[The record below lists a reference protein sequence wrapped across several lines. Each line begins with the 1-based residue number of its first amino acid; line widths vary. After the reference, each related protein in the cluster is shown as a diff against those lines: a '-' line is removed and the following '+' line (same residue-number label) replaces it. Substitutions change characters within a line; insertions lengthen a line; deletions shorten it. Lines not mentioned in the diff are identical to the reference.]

1 MDKAAF
7 KQQFMRKKVIK
18 KLDYFEI
25 KYMNNEISNISGEFN
40 YVK

>member
-7 KQQFMRKKVIK
+7 KQQFMRKKIIK

-25 KYMNNEISNISGEFN
+25 KYMKDEISSTSGELN